1 MEGKYFSQIV
11 FLFLPTK
18 INLTYVNFGY
28 SINIKLKF
36 SVCVEISP
44 LISRIYPFSSENF
57 LELFDGINLIKINYF
72 DIKDMTKQLKYS
84 YKNSVSIF
92 HLIIIIRSLY

>member
-84 YKNSVSIF
+84 YKIQF
-92 HLIIIIRSLY
+92 QFFT